1 MPISSM
7 IRLRISFTFSSAFCR
22 ASVIKI
28 LKRKSLVSRIKF
40 LFSWMRIYLRQLF
53 SLVDIVRQSITFRLS
68 ISQAAK
74 WRARLHVH
82 MDAMGLFLL
91 RPFRWCELHR
101 LLHLTAYRLLLI
113 SRTQAQRRMFSVVLL
128 YLFRPNGQ

>member
-1 MPISSM
+1 MSM
-7 IRLRISFTFSSAFCR
+7 VIFPPHSSAFCR

-40 LFSWMRIYLRQLF
+40 LFSRMRIYLRQLF
-53 SLVDIVRQSITFRLS
+53 PLVDIVRQSIAFRLS
-68 ISQAAK
+68 ISQDAK
-74 WRARLHVH
+74 WRARLRVY

-91 RPFRWCELHR
+91 RSFRLSELR
-101 LLHLTAYRLLLI
+101 RFLHLTAYRLLLI
-113 SRTQAQRRMFSVVLL
+113 SRTQAPRRMFSVVRL